1 MISNAAFTE
10 LKDLLKS
17 GQTEQARNLLLALQ
31 AGYFTLMEENR
42 HLRLRVRT
50 LEHLLDAGTDFE
62 HRLHVQDNLLMLD
75 TDMGQCGPFCPMC
88 HAADKSLIL
97 LEREQD
103 KWVCP
108 SCEAE
113 FARKDK
119 SRELAV
125 VLPFRKT
132 CEKLGL

>member
-17 GQTEQARNLLLALQ
+17 GQTDQARDLLLALQ

-42 HLRLRVRT
+42 HLGLRVQT
-50 LEHLLDAGTDFE
+50 LEHLLGADPE
-62 HRLHVQDNLLMLD
+62 HRLRMQDNLLMLD
-75 TDMGQCGPFCPMC
+75 TDKGQCGPFCPMC

-97 LEREQD
+97 LEKDRD
-103 KWVCP
+103 KWLCP

-113 FARKDK
+113 FAKKDK
-119 SRELAV
+119 SRDLAV